1 MMPTQPISATPALTW
16 LWVRAFVVAM
26 TQAAKPERTESRA
39 TSREKRRVQA
49 DVAASVGGDGAAYSR
64 VVERYQAAIAQ
75 RMARFTRDANVVEEL
90 THDVFVEAY
99 FSLRSYRGDAPFE
112 HWLQRIATRVAYRHL
127 KRTKHLPVVSF
138 DERTHDSSAADDVQ
152 ANDIDDE
159 RIAAVLEQLPPRDRL
174 VLTLLYIE
182 SRSVAEA
189 AEVAGWSQAMVKVQA
204 YRARQK
210 FHKLYSEPQSPL
222 SLRRTSNG

>member
-1 MMPTQPISATPALTW
+1 MIATQSISTTPALTW

-26 TQAAKPERTESRA
+26 TQAAKTERTESRA
-39 TSREKRRVQA
+39 TSREDRRLQA
-49 DVAASVGGDGAAYSR
+49 DIATSVGGDGAAYSQII
-64 VVERYQAAIAQ
+64 ERYQAAIAR
-75 RMARFTRDANVVEEL
+75 RMRRFTRDANAVEEL

-127 KRTKHLPVVSF
+127 KRTKHTAVVSF
-138 DERTHDSSAADDVQ
+138 DEQLHDSADVGDVRET
-152 ANDIDDE
+152 NVDDE
-159 RIAAVLEQLPPRDRL
+159 KVAAVLERLPARDRL
-174 VLTLLYIE
+174 VLTLLYLE

-189 AEVAGWSQAMVKVQA
+189 AALVGWSRTMVKVQA

-210 FHKLYSEPQSPL
+210 FHKLYTDFPSP
-222 SLRRTSNG
+222 SGRGPG